1 MKERLD
7 KILSN
12 KDNFGLEFVVHI
24 KNKNEF
30 DDLNE
35 VLNKYNF
42 NIEFKL
48 FEETLTEWMNRLSKE
63 DNYNTCFRIGN
74 YENKVVAYN
83 PSIEHW
89 RLYCK
94 DLFEFKDNDIV
105 FNEGI
110 YTEEE
115 AKIEADYIIS
125 DIKDGS
131 YLKNIYDNISKEEIN
146 NNLISKK

>member
-94 DLFEFKDNDIV
+94 DIIEFKDNDIV

-131 YLKNIYDNISKEEIN
+131 YLKNIYDNMSKEEIV

>member
-30 DDLNE
+30 DDLKE

-94 DLFEFKDNDIV
+94 DIIEFKDNDIV

-131 YLKNIYDNISKEEIN
+131 YLKNIYDNMSKEEIV

>member
-35 VLNKYNF
+35 VLNKYSF

-94 DLFEFKDNDIV
+94 DIIEFKDNDIV

-131 YLKNIYDNISKEEIN
+131 YLKNIYDNMSKEEIV

>member
-30 DDLNE
+30 DDLKE

-94 DLFEFKDNDIV
+94 DIIEFKDNDIV

-115 AKIEADYIIS
+115 AKIEAEYIIS

-131 YLKNIYDNISKEEIN
+131 YLKNIYDNMSKEEIV

>member
-74 YENKVVAYN
+74 YEDKVVAYN

-94 DLFEFKDNDIV
+94 DIIEFKDNDIV

-131 YLKNIYDNISKEEIN
+131 YLKNIYDNMYKKEIV